1 MNNIRK
7 KKLIDYLYP
16 TTEIAEFMLYDFYV
30 ELRFMLDKKVC
41 FSVENKKESVRK
53 SNLEKAKNIV
63 KEFIDSNLN
72 YKNKLEKLYL
82 RKINDSFIDEVL
94 WGYILFITN
103 NINRG
108 TGADVFRDSRSVC
121 YNLISILDI

>member
-16 TTEIAEFMLYDFYV
+16 TTEIAEFMFYDFYV
-30 ELRFMLDKKVC
+30 ELRFILDKKVC

-53 SNLEKAKNIV
+53 LNLNKAKTIV
-63 KEFIDSNLN
+63 GNFIEKNLK
-72 YKNKLEKLYL
+72 YKNKLKELYCCETD
-82 RKINDSFIDEVL
+82 NSFIEEVL
-94 WGYILFITN
+94 WGYVLFITN

-108 TGADVFRDSRSVC
+108 TGADVFRDSRSIC
-121 YNLISILDI
+121 YNLTSILDL

>member
-53 SNLEKAKNIV
+53 SNLEKAKIIV
-63 KEFIDSNLN
+63 KEFINSNLN
-72 YKNKLEKLYL
+72 YKNKLDKLYH
-82 RKINDSFIDEVL
+82 RKIDNSFIEEVL
-94 WGYILFITN
+94 WGYVLFITN

-108 TGADVFRDSRSVC
+108 TGADVFRDSRSIC
-121 YNLISILDI
+121 YNLTSILDL

>member
-41 FSVENKKESVRK
+41 FSVENKNESVRK
-53 SNLEKAKNIV
+53 SNLEKAKIIV